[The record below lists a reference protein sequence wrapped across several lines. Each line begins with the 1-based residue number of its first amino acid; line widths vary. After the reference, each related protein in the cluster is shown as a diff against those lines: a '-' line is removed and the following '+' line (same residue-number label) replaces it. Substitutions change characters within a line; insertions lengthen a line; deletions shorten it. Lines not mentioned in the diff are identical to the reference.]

1 LLWLLAVVI
10 GSLVSGTS
18 PVIRTLSRL
27 QVSDKIQHLLAYTML
42 VFLPAVHERRAVAIL
57 AWIGVIAVGVG
68 LEFVQL
74 WSGRREFE
82 VNDIIADAVGAS
94 LGAVLGFSLGRRVG
108 AIVEQYAG
116 RSVYADRR

>member
-1 LLWLLAVVI
+1 LLAVVI
-10 GSLVSGTS
+10 GSLMPGSS
-18 PVIRTLSRL
+18 PAIRALSRL

-42 VFLPAVHERRAVAIL
+42 VFLPAVHERRAFVIS

-82 VNDIIADAVGAS
+82 VNDMLADAVGAS
-94 LGAVLGFSLGRRVG
+94 LGAVLGFSFGRWVS
-108 AIVEQYAG
+108 AHVEQYAG
-116 RSVYADRR
+116 GSVYTDRR